1 MAKPEESMSKHFKA
15 PTRRTAK
22 EQKGLGGARYRVIK
36 SAADRIAM
44 AQGGGFSVETLM
56 LTESILADRVESR
69 LTYLTKRSRKSHT
82 GFVALLGLLGKCERV
97 EGFRALL
104 PQLREWAKSRNEAAH
119 GMAKLPELGS
129 PEWHAK
135 LEAASVAAERGM
147 RLLVEFDALDI
158 ADRRANKARPSA
170 TEPGALDSV
179 RKLLSI

>member
-1 MAKPEESMSKHFKA
+1 MSKDPKK

-22 EQKGLGGARYRVIK
+22 EQKGLGSARYQVIK
-36 SAADRIAM
+36 STADRIAE
-44 AQGGGFSVETLM
+44 AQDGGFSVEALM
-56 LTESILADRVESR
+56 LTESILAERLESR
-69 LTYLTKRSRKSHT
+69 LMYLSGRSHKPHM
-82 GFVALLGLLGKCERV
+82 GFVALIGLLGKCERV